1 MTGDFFQLPPVTKG
15 TMPTF
20 AFEAKA
26 WQSAIDHTVNLT
38 QVFRQKDTSCVSL
51 ACSHLA
57 ACSRRARLTEL
68 LPFPLSPIAFIDM
81 LNEMRFGQLTAD
93 SISKFKG
100 LSRELTYNGV
110 EPTEL

>member
-1 MTGDFFQLPPVTKG
+1 M
-15 TMPTF
+15 
-20 AFEAKA
+20 
-26 WQSAIDHTVNLT
+26 
-38 QVFRQKDTSCVSL
+38 
-51 ACSHLA
+51 
-57 ACSRRARLTEL
+57 EL